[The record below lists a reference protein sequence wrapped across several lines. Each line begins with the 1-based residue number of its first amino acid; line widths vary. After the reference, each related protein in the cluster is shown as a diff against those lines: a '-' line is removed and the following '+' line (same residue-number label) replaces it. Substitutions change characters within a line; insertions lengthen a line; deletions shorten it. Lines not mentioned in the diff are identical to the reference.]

1 MASETVEELH
11 RASQHNGGSA
21 RDAVR
26 EASRQARAE
35 VSHEVDKLI
44 DEVENLMRRVA
55 DAADP
60 EIRRLRGEV
69 QSAIADTKRALNDR
83 SGWVQRQA
91 TRAREAFDASDRYV
105 REQPWQTVGIAAV
118 TGLLIGCLVGIGRR

>member
-1 MASETVEELH
+1 MVSEKDESY
-11 RASQHNGGSA
+11 RAGQHNGGSA
-21 RDAVR
+21 REAMR
-26 EASRQARAE
+26 EASRHARAE

-44 DEVENLMRRVA
+44 DDVENLMRRVG
-55 DAADP
+55 DATDP

-69 QSAIADTKRALNDR
+69 QGAIADTKRALGDGA
-83 SGWVQRQA
+83 GWVQRQA
-91 TRAREAFDASDRYV
+91 SRAKEAFEASDRYV

>member
-1 MASETVEELH
+1 MASETEQLH
-11 RASQHNGGSA
+11 RAGQHNGGSA
-21 RDAVR
+21 KDALR
-26 EASRQARAE
+26 EATRQARAE
-35 VSHEVDKLI
+35 VSHEVDRLI

-55 DAADP
+55 DATDP

-69 QSAIADTKRALNDR
+69 ESAISETRRALRDR
-83 SGWVQRQA
+83 TGWVQRQA
-91 TRAREAFDASDRYV
+91 TRARDAFDASDRYV